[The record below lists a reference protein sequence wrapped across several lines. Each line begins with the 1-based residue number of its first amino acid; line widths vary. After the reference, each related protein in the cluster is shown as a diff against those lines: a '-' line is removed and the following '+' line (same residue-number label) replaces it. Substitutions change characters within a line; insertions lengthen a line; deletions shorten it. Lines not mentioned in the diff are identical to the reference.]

1 MIRFIDEHRD
11 QFGVEAI
18 CRVLSATECG
28 FITSRGY
35 RAAKRRPASERAL
48 RDELLIEE
56 LERIHAENY
65 GVYGVR
71 KMHHAMRR
79 AGWEIGRD
87 QVARLMKLASVEG
100 VRRGRTP
107 ITTRPAD
114 EPDARP
120 DLVERCFTAERP
132 NQLWV
137 ADITYVRILDGF
149 CLSRFH
155 HRRLLPA
162 HRGMGGL
169 GQPSHRGAA
178 VARPRA
184 RPREHGS
191 QPWPAGP
198 GAPQ

>member
-1 MIRFIDEHRD
+1 MRSGHRDDSIRGCCERFTRRITRWPRPRLRRRARPPGATPLCGTQLDEHRD

-87 QVARLMKLASVEG
+87 QVTRLMKLASVEG
-100 VRRGRTP
+100 VRRGRKP
-107 ITTRPAD
+107 ITTRPAG

-132 NQLWV
+132 NQL
-137 ADITYVRILDGF
+137 
-149 CLSRFH
+149 
-155 HRRLLPA
+155 
-162 HRGMGGL
+162 
-169 GQPSHRGAA
+169 
-178 VARPRA
+178 
-184 RPREHGS
+184 
-191 QPWPAGP
+191 
-198 GAPQ
+198 